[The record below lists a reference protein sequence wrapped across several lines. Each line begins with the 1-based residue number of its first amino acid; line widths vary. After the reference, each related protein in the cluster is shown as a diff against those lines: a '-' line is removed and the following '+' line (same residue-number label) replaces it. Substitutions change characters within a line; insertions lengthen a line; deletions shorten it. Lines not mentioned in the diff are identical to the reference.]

1 MESNKPNYEKLSRCL
16 KGLANELRLKIL
28 YYLEEGEKTVSEIE
42 QYTGSSQS
50 NISQH
55 LNLMRDK
62 NILSSRREAHQIYYF
77 IKNKDILSN
86 IKDLCCVF
94 KKEE

>member
-1 MESNKPNYEKLSRCL
+1 MESNDVNYEKLSRCL

-28 YYLEEGEKTVSEIE
+28 YYLEGGEKTVSEIK

-62 NILSSRREAHQIYYF
+62 NILSSRREAHQIYYS
-77 IKNKDILSN
+77 IKNKDILPN
-86 IKDLCCVF
+86 IKEICCAF
-94 KKEE
+94 KKEG

>member
-1 MESNKPNYEKLSRCL
+1 MKSNEINYEKLSRCL
-16 KGLANELRLKIL
+16 KGLASELRLKIL

-62 NILSSRREAHQIYYF
+62 NILSSRKEANQIYYS
-77 IKNKDILSN
+77 IKNNDILYN
-86 IKDLCCVF
+86 IKNLCCIF
-94 KKEE
+94 RGK

>member
-1 MESNKPNYEKLSRCL
+1 MKSNDINYEKLSRCL
-16 KGLANELRLKIL
+16 KGLASELRLKIL

-62 NILSSRREAHQIYYF
+62 NILSSRKEANQIYYS
-77 IKNKDILSN
+77 IKNNDILYN
-86 IKDLCCVF
+86 IKNLCCIF
-94 KKEE
+94 RGK

>member
-1 MESNKPNYEKLSRCL
+1 MESNDLNYENLSRCL

-62 NILSSRREAHQIYYF
+62 NILSSRKEANQIYYS
-77 IKNKDILSN
+77 IKNKAILSN
-86 IKDLCCVF
+86 IKNLCCIF
-94 KKEE
+94 REK